1 MKKLLPIV
9 LMLISNISANA
20 QFGGVRDGVPLD
32 SVTFT
37 FSAGDS
43 LTRSMAHI
51 DTIGSGIWKIGST
64 SKPFFSATPISNFAI
79 MTDTLLPY
87 DTSINSSFKV
97 ILNAYNFNTILSFRH
112 KYQTR
117 AGMDGGIVEYS
128 IDTGKSWA
136 NVLGS
141 CNSDSLGLWQ
151 GILTTNFYKKTD
163 TLKNG
168 EQAFSGSSNGWQYSR
183 VQVFVGL
190 PIKSTGTTNCVSSA
204 QIQFRFR
211 FYGDNKPDTLDGW
224 IIDDLK
230 VEHDDY
236 GGGVATGVNSLPVKV
251 YPNPTNGIF
260 HIAMPEMY
268 FTKASII
275 NTIGQTVYATS
286 INSTNQ
292 TINVELLPAGIY
304 QLVLQGEYG
313 TKTMLINKD

>member
-1 MKKLLPIV
+1 MKMLLPI
-9 LMLISNISANA
+9 MLLALSIIKASAQKGVVDGIPSDSTTITLNIN
-20 QFGGVRDGVPLD
+20 
-32 SVTFT
+32 
-37 FSAGDS
+37 DS
-43 LTRSMAHI
+43 LKHRQGSV
-51 DTIGSGIWKIGST
+51 DTTDSGIWKIGTT
-64 SKPFFSATPISNFAI
+64 SKPFFSPTVSNDYAI
-79 MTDTLLPY
+79 MTDTLKPY
-87 DTSINSSFKV
+87 DTSTNSSFKV

-117 AGMDGGIVEYS
+117 KGKDGGIVEYS
-128 IDTGKSWA
+128 LDTGKTWN
-136 NVLGS
+136 NVLGD

-151 GILTTNFYKKTD
+151 GILTSNFYKKND
-163 TLKNG
+163 TLENG
-168 EQAFSGSSNGWQYSR
+168 EQAFSGTSNGWQYSR

-211 FYGDNKPDTLDGW
+211 FYSDNKPDTLDGW

-251 YPNPTNGIF
+251 YPNPSNGIL

-268 FTKASII
+268 FTKASLI
-275 NTIGQTVYATS
+275 NTIGQTVYTTS